1 MSTKNDLK
9 TLHRNLMVEW
19 NKGKTAAMT
28 AIDELFAT
36 NFIYHRGIGDETH
49 GIKELKESM
58 SGLFNGF
65 PDIHFATDEII
76 TEGNKQATR
85 LTITGT
91 HKGEFMGIAPT
102 NKKIKMSVLHI
113 DTFARGKC
121 VESWERFDTLGLMQ
135 QLGVVPTPEKK

>member
-1 MSTKNDLK
+1 MSTKDIK
-9 TLHRNLMVEW
+9 TLHLHLMEEW
-19 NKGKTAAMT
+19 NKGKTAAMV

-36 NFIYHRGIGDETH
+36 DFIYHRGIGDITH

-85 LTITGT
+85 MTITGT

-102 NKKIKMSVLHI
+102 NKKIKMPVLHI
-113 DTFARGKC
+113 DTFASGKC

-135 QLGVVPTPEKK
+135 QLGVAPTPQKK

>member
-1 MSTKNDLK
+1 MPTKDIK
-9 TLHRNLMVEW
+9 TLHRHLMDEW
-19 NKGKTAAMT
+19 NKGKTAAM
-28 AIDELFAT
+28 AVIDEAFAT

-49 GIKELKESM
+49 GLKDFKQSM

-85 LTITGT
+85 MTITGT

-102 NKKIKMSVLHI
+102 NKKIKMMVLHI
-113 DTFARGKC
+113 DSFAGGKC
-121 VESWERFDTLGLMQ
+121 VESWERFDTLGMMQ
-135 QLGVVPTPEKK
+135 QLGVVPTPKK